1 MKIIIFITIFI
12 SFLSSAQES
21 ELYVVM
27 PDTFNFS
34 NDYKMNDSRFHMSGY
49 EFKKKFYGFYFAK
62 LIPQENF
69 KYNVF
74 LGIDNELNLI
84 YFGEPPKKRIEEF
97 SIITTLIDKKI
108 QISDIKK
115 NNLNK
120 LDSEKIKFI
129 KFESLMNLF
138 KDIDNLFFLVK
149 DNNTSFKVYKKY
161 TD

>member
-1 MKIIIFITIFI
+1 MKIITFITILI
-12 SFLSSAQES
+12 SFLSSAQKS

-34 NDYKMNDSRFHMSGY
+34 NDYKMDDSRFRMSGY

-62 LIPQENF
+62 EIPEEYF

-74 LGIDNELNLI
+74 LGIDNKLNLI
-84 YFGEPPKKRIEEF
+84 YFGEPQKKRIEEF

-108 QISDIKK
+108 QISDIKM
-115 NNLNK
+115 NLNK

-129 KFESLMNLF
+129 KFESLKNLF
-138 KDIDNLFFLVK
+138 EDIDNLFFLVK
-149 DNNTSFKVYKKY
+149 DSDNFFKVYKKY